1 MKCSIVIPCYNEAEN
16 IPLILRR
23 FQEILADRDDIE
35 VVLVNNGSTDNSR
48 DIFDAL
54 VPKFPF
60 ARVVNVEVNQGYGY
74 GILKGLDSAKGDF
87 LGWTHADMQTDPN
100 DVLKAWSIVK
110 ECKGENDL
118 YLKGLRKGRSF
129 MDLFF
134 TVGMSFFETIYL
146 RTPLWD
152 INAQPNM
159 FSRSFYEKWA
169 DPPHDFSLD
178 LYAMYMAK
186 KEKEKIIRFS
196 VFFPKRIH
204 GHSKWNTGLVAK
216 WKFIKRTIVF
226 SRNLKNGG
234 IK

>member
-1 MKCSIVIPCYNEAEN
+1 MKCSVVIPCYNEADN
-16 IPLILRR
+16 IPLILNR
-23 FQEILADRDDIE
+23 FQEILAGRDDIE
-35 VVLVNNGSTDNSR
+35 VILVNNGSTDNSQ
-48 DIFDAL
+48 DIFEEL

-60 ARVVNVEVNQGYGY
+60 ARVVNVAVNQGYGY
-74 GILKGLDSAKGDF
+74 GILKGLESAKGDF

-100 DVLKAWSIVK
+100 DVLKAWSIIK
-110 ECKGENDL
+110 DYKGESDL
-118 YLKGLRKGRSF
+118 YLKGLRKGRGF

-134 TVGMSFFETIYL
+134 TIGMSFFETIYL
-146 RTPLWD
+146 RVPLWD

-159 FSRSFYEKWA
+159 FSRPFFEKWA
-169 DPPHDFSLD
+169 NPPHDFSLD

-186 KEKEKIIRFS
+186 KEKEKIVRFP

-204 GHSKWNTGLVAK
+204 GHSKWNTGLGAK
-216 WKFIKRTIVF
+216 WKFIKRTITF